1 MKKKSHERQMIVF
14 EDLRKYVSIVGTK
27 YRVLGLWSWTQK
39 KLATKIM
46 EKKTWKEYIY
56 FFIKPIV
63 SANYREGRNKIDEM
77 CSFKARSIITQW
89 THINFQ
95 RYFCYG
101 RYQP

>member
-1 MKKKSHERQMIVF
+1 MIVF
-14 EDLRKYVSIVGTK
+14 ENLRKYVSIVGTK
-27 YRVLGLWSWTQK
+27 YRVLGLWSW
-39 KLATKIM
+39 
-46 EKKTWKEYIY
+46 KEYIY

-63 SANYREGRNKIDEM
+63 SANYKEGRNKIDEM
-77 CSFKARSIITQW
+77 CSFKARSTITQW